1 MMFTAADILHFD
13 NWGAFATAIFC
24 SHYVSPENA
33 FVLYMTGNRSAG
45 LNGCRGVGKERI
57 AEIESLRDG
66 GFTWP
71 QINELLGL
79 KAASSYYSH
88 YKKKERRKAL
98 EQGN

>member
-24 SHYVSPENA
+24 SHYLSPENA
-33 FVLYMTGNRSAG
+33 FVLYITGNESSEKG
-45 LNGCRGVGKERI
+45 HRGTGKERI
-57 AEIESLRDG
+57 AEIESMRDG

-71 QINELLGL
+71 QINEVLGL
-79 KAASSYYSH
+79 KAALSYYSH
-88 YKKKERRKAL
+88 YKKKERRKTL